1 MTKRKNEKIIKRLR
15 KIKKNLLKIYK
26 NEVWYI
32 DTKGEIIADTEQLNK
47 LLIISKI
54 DEEIDNI
61 IYQIIDKE
69 NY

>member
-1 MTKRKNEKIIKRLR
+1 MKKIIKRLR
-15 KIKKNLLKIYK
+15 KIKKNILKIYK
-26 NEVWYI
+26 SEVWYI
-32 DTKGEIIADTEQLNK
+32 DTNGETIADTEQLNR

-61 IYQIIDKE
+61 IYQIIEKG